1 MPGRCRAVATFC
13 QPQLHRHPRLAHRSS
28 RLVSPRTPNP
38 VECLLKRTL
47 AMSVIPESYAPGALY
62 IAGFTQA
69 RSPHLGLLL
78 AKDTTPASGTLFH
91 IRIDRAT
98 HPNWQFQKRVQ
109 PVAGD
114 MFLSSLLCVHGA
126 DLDAAVLEEAARSV
140 PVPDNDEFGECGPW
154 VFGVLQVLAEKSI
167 VELEEVQKLADE
179 VREFAEGSRA
189 YARRDR
195 FPNVK
200 MSEFCR

>member
-1 MPGRCRAVATFC
+1 
-13 QPQLHRHPRLAHRSS
+13 
-28 RLVSPRTPNP
+28 
-38 VECLLKRTL
+38 
-47 AMSVIPESYAPGALY
+47 MSAIPELYVPGSLY

-78 AKDTTPASGTLFH
+78 AKDAAPASGTLFH

-98 HPNWQFQKRVQ
+98 HPNWQFQKRSQ
-109 PVAGD
+109 LVAED
-114 MFLSSLLCVHGA
+114 MFLSSLLRVGA
-126 DLDAAVLEEAARSV
+126 DLDAIALEEAARSV
-140 PVPDNDEFGECGPW
+140 PVPDHDEFGECGPW
-154 VFGVLQVLAEKSI
+154 VFSVLQVLAERGI
-167 VELEEVQKLADE
+167 VELDDVQKLADE

-189 YARRDR
+189 YARRDK

>member
-1 MPGRCRAVATFC
+1 MAD
-13 QPQLHRHPRLAHRSS
+13 
-28 RLVSPRTPNP
+28 TPD
-38 VECLLKRTL
+38 LYT
-47 AMSVIPESYAPGALY
+47 PGALY

-91 IRIDRAT
+91 IRIDRPT
-98 HPNWQFQKRVQ
+98 HPNWQFQKRTQ

-114 MFLSSLLCVHGA
+114 MFLSSLLRVH
-126 DLDAAVLEEAARSV
+126 DTIDAVVVEEAARSV
-140 PVPDNDEFGECGPW
+140 HVPENDEFGECGPW
-154 VFGVLQVLAEKSI
+154 VFNVLEVLGEKGV
-167 VELEEVQKLADE
+167 VELDDTQKLADE
-179 VREFAEGSRA
+179 VRELAEGSRA

-200 MSEFCR
+200 VSEHCR